1 MTEVAEAGCSF
12 DWLST
17 RVPEACLVWGI
28 KTLWWGRI
36 AKIAA
41 LLGALVILL
50 DIIGADRIK
59 KTAEFGERGTKRL
72 LEGGRNLFKAFRR
85 RMREWL
91 TPVISIWGLVLGASY
106 VVSWISPSAALWLN
120 EHGLWSDV
128 VMAIIVIALGFI
140 PVLWIIALVVLS
152 VIRLPFWW
160 LSKPYVALTFRWFA
174 LTMILTGFVI
184 DMAVN

>member
-1 MTEVAEAGCSF
+1 
-12 DWLST
+12 
-17 RVPEACLVWGI
+17 VPEACVVWAI
-28 KTLWWGRI
+28 RALWWGRN

-41 LLGALVILL
+41 ILGALVILL

-59 KTAEFGERGTKRL
+59 RTAEFGERGTKRL
-72 LEGGRNLFKAFRR
+72 LKGGINLFKAFRGQ
-85 RMREWL
+85 MRDWL
-91 TPVISIWGLVLGASY
+91 TPVIAIWGLYLGASY
-106 VVSWISPSAALWLN
+106 FASWLSPSAARWLN

-128 VMAIIVIALGFI
+128 VMTIIVVALGVI
-140 PVLWIIALVVLS
+140 PVLWIIALAVLG

-174 LTMILTGFVI
+174 LMMILMGFAI